1 MRDNYFS
8 FMKGLAI
15 IAVLFIHTPFMDGD
29 GSAAIAARQLVAY
42 AVAMFFLIGVF
53 YQR

>member
-15 IAVLFIHTPFMDGD
+15 IGVLFIHTPFMIGD
-29 GSAAIAARQLVAY
+29 GAAGIASRQLVPLPLPCS
-42 AVAMFFLIGVF
+42 FFCPGIL
-53 YQR
+53 